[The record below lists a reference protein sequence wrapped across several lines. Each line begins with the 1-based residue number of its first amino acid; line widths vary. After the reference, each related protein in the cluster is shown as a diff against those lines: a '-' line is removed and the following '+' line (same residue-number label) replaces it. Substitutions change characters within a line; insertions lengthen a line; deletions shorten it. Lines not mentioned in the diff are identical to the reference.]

1 MVGIKK
7 FIAVAAA
14 TACVLTS
21 FAFTASAE
29 NIDDSLIVHYD
40 FEGATEDERLS
51 DKAGSTNEKL
61 QLATT
66 KNSDG
71 EANTYIDNGVAY
83 IADVAK
89 GNHLVCKEG
98 NLGDDIRNSGDKL
111 TVFAAFRASGTATG
125 WADVF
130 NFSSVSRLFFRD
142 KVDVVGDPMV
152 VRYGTK
158 TTSNV
163 LTSTYSGGNAY
174 VATVVWT
181 QETSEGTYDMLAT
194 TYFSNDAGATW
205 ATEKTVTVATG
216 LASGKIYVDN
226 GKNTILLGRGSETG
240 ANSSMV
246 TIAMEDFR
254 VYADALTLDQ
264 IKTIK
269 VKTHDTLCVESAVAA
284 VENGITVPAST
295 ETAAVCGAQKQIED
309 ILNNENIEVT
319 ISDTVYTAGE
329 SLVCNIT
336 YGTSENGELYVQKN
350 AEFALCVPTAK
361 VVGTQ
366 TSAVSDGKYSI
377 RFIGSVEGL
386 AYEGTGLE
394 ITNGKKTWET
404 SNTGVVYS
412 RLTGNDG
419 ESGIIEY
426 TPEPGSYFTAYTI
439 CGIPQGTS
447 DSFTV
452 RAFTLVDGAKVYGDI
467 VVISIS

>member
-66 KNSDG
+66 LNSEG

-83 IADVAK
+83 ITDAAV

-111 TVFAAFRASGTATG
+111 TVFAAFRASGTAAG
-125 WADVF
+125 WAEIF
-130 NFSSVSRLFFRD
+130 NFGSVSRMFFRD
-142 KVDVVGDPMV
+142 KVDVVGDPIA
-152 VRYGTK
+152 VRYGTNK
-158 TTSNV
+158 TNNA

-181 QETSEGTYDMLAT
+181 EKTSDGTYKMFAT
-194 TYFSNDAGATW
+194 TYFSNDAGVTW
-205 ATEKTVTVATG
+205 ATEQTVTVATG
-216 LASGKIYVDN
+216 LTSGKIYVD
-226 GKNTILLGRGSETG
+226 KNTILIGRGSETG

-264 IKTIK
+264 IKTIE

-284 VENGITVPAST
+284 VENGMTVPAST

-319 ISDTVYTAGE
+319 ISDAVYTAGE

-350 AEFALCVPTAK
+350 AEIALCVPTAK

-452 RAFTLVDGAKVYGDI
+452 RAFTLEGGAKVYGDT